1 MGGAPQLRE
10 IFLKVDNL
18 VNGKYYAGLIKKV
31 MAYLDEQKYLKLELR
46 VSIYGRSTNEWDTLA
61 NWFVDYNMQH
71 PHITWMIQVPR
82 LYNIFKKKNVVTSM
96 SDWLRN
102 IFEPVMEAS
111 LHPQNKP
118 KLTQLL
124 QHVVAFDSVDD
135 ESKEPPNSGMLKNS
149 SYHPDEWVNA
159 KNPTYTYYLYYMYAN
174 LASINSIRLRQNMNL
189 ITFRPHCGESGHV
202 THLAAGYLLAD
213 SIAHG
218 IMLKN
223 SPVLQ
228 YLYYLTQIGMSISP
242 QSNNSLFLRY
252 EKNPLPKFHYRGL
265 NVTISTDDPLIFHLT
280 KEPLIEEYAIAAQV
294 WRFSQTDLCELARKS
309 VLQSGFSEQ
318 EKQKWLGEYYCP
330 ICPRKNKI
338 AKSNVPSVRMAY
350 RAEMLQRHLE
360 GLMDN
365 LRGDNDG

>member
-1 MGGAPQLRE
+1 MSHLFPEGEVFPER
-10 IFLKVDNL
+10 V
-18 VNGKYYAGLIKKV
+18 KKV

-61 NWFVDYNMQH
+61 NWFSDYEMKH

-118 KLTQLL
+118 KLTELL
-124 QHVVAFDSVDD
+124 QQVVAFDSVDD

-149 SYHPDEWVNA
+149 SYHPDEWVNT

-174 LASINSIRLRQNMNL
+174 LASINSIRERQNMNI

-213 SIAHG
+213 SMAHG

-252 EKNPLPKFHYRGL
+252 EKNPLPKFHQRGL

-294 WRFSQTDLCELARKS
+294 WRLSQTDLCELARKS
-309 VLQSGFSEQ
+309 VLQSGFSEE
-318 EKQKWLGEYYCP
+318 EKVKWLGENYCP

-338 AKSNVPSVRMAY
+338 SKSNVPSVRMAY

-365 LRGDNDG
+365 LRGEK